1 MVILKFGG
9 TSVADAGP
17 IGQAAAIVARTPG
30 PKVVVV
36 SALAGVTDRLL
47 QAARLAADGRL
58 EAARGVLARLVDRHR
73 RLADALAGP
82 GAPDLQKWIGR
93 CTEEVDALAGAAAVL
108 RDLPPRFLD
117 AIAAAGEL
125 LSSRLVAAAFERAG
139 VLASWVDARHVIVTD
154 AEHTAATPLL
164 DPTAAR
170 LDAALRPLFAA
181 GRVPVLGGFIG
192 ATAEGVT
199 TTLGRGG
206 SDFTAAV
213 VGACLGAREIQ
224 IWTDVDGLL
233 TADPRI
239 VPGAVAVERLS
250 FAEARELAYFG
261 AKVLHP
267 ATIEP
272 AVLRG
277 IPVRIL
283 NSRRPEAPGTLV
295 DGRRAAGRGAPAAL
309 ACRRPLVAVE
319 IASRGTLRPAAFL
332 RHVFETFD
340 RARLQ
345 PAIATG
351 ADGLVLAAVD
361 DGERARRLAA
371 LLSDHARLELRPG
384 MALLCAVGDDLLD
397 DPRLVVEAL
406 AALDGIPVR
415 AVGQPPSGRSV
426 TVLLEEADLARAMTR
441 LHDRFFAGRAAGA
454 AAAIGEPA

>member
-206 SDFTAAV
+206 SDYSAAI
-213 VGACLGAREIQ
+213 VGLGVGAREIQ
-224 IWTDVDGLL
+224 IWTDVDGML
-233 TADPRI
+233 TADPRVYPSPRRI
-239 VPGAVAVERLS
+239 RVIS
-250 FAEARELAYFG
+250 FAEAAELAYFG

-267 ATIEP
+267 STIQP
-272 AVLRG
+272 AVQAG
-277 IPVRIL
+277 IPVRVL
-283 NSRRPEAPGTLV
+283 NSRRPEGEGTLIVADPPPSRNVVKAIACKRGITLVNVTSTRMLMAYGFLHRIFEVFDRHRTAV
-295 DGRRAAGRGAPAAL
+295 DML
-309 ACRRPLVAVE
+309 ATSEVSVSLTLDDDTRLDSIVAELGQFAEVAVE
-319 IASRGTLRPAAFL
+319 RDRAIVSVVGERIRSTPGVAARVFAALGDVNVQMISQGASEINIGFVIDGADLERAVARLHTALFAELDPG
-332 RHVFETFD
+332 VFE
-340 RARLQ
+340 
-345 PAIATG
+345 
-351 ADGLVLAAVD
+351 
-361 DGERARRLAA
+361 
-371 LLSDHARLELRPG
+371 
-384 MALLCAVGDDLLD
+384 
-397 DPRLVVEAL
+397 
-406 AALDGIPVR
+406 
-415 AVGQPPSGRSV
+415 
-426 TVLLEEADLARAMTR
+426 
-441 LHDRFFAGRAAGA
+441 
-454 AAAIGEPA
+454 